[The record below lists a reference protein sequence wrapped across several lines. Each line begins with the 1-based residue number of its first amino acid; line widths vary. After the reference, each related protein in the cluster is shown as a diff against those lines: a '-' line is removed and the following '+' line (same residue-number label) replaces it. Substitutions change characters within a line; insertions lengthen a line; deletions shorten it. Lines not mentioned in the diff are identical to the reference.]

1 MIQLFVDED
10 RNKSHRFT
18 VRDDSG
24 NILYLIEGYWGK
36 KDDIVNLF
44 SLNGNLLLQA
54 KQVNMS
60 PFFKF
65 DLIHEQEKVG
75 SFRKHPG
82 FFGLRDAFFTI
93 QPKDWIIKGDF
104 EILNFTTFKNGQE
117 IIKTS
122 KLLKEAN
129 YLYSLKVKREEDLVL
144 ASLLSILLDHYSRKK
159 GNDIAYDKLSQK
171 NYNLGFLNYK
181 IQSKLYLDKKELI
194 KKRK

>member
-1 MIQLFVDED
+1 MIQLFINED
-10 RNKSHRFT
+10 RKESHRFT

-24 NILYLIEGYWGK
+24 EILYLIEGYWGK
-36 KDDIVNLF
+36 KNDSVNLF

-60 PFFKF
+60 LFFKF

-93 QPKDWIIKGDF
+93 QPKDWIIRGDF
-104 EILNFTTFKNGQE
+104 ETLNFTIFQNGQE
-117 IIKTS
+117 IIETS
-122 KLLKEAN
+122 KLLKQAN

-159 GNDIAYDKLSQK
+159 GNEENYDKLSQN

-181 IQSKLYLDKKELI
+181 TQSKLYLDKKEVI
-194 KKRK
+194 KKRE